1 MSEGILGKA
10 IYRCNQCNVKHYLNN
25 DDFDFQIESCDI
37 RNMGEENQYVA
48 EFSENCHQC
57 NNEISLRFEAWEYPV
72 GILNS
77 TNETATGAEILE
89 SDIDIY
95 HEPPYDSV
103 TETIELVKPLLTFRF
118 DKFSEIFVDLWVKS
132 YKRVPT
138 QTTIFSL
145 FGLIVGLASLVI
157 SINVL
162 ESKRFEIPKHSQNYE
177 QQQDILRQTEIN
189 LNNLSAFIISKKAEI
204 DATQTLIKDLEQE
217 KSQLEPIVNANK
229 EVIDAIFTQQ
239 RKDFEKSIWIER
251 GISFGLGIL
260 ASLLASII
268 WHFVTRLKTLRK

>member
-1 MSEGILGKA
+1 MSDGILGKA
-10 IYRCNQCNVKHYLNN
+10 VYRCDKCNVKHYLNN
-25 DDFDFQIESCDI
+25 DDFDFQVESSDM
-37 RNMGEENQYVA
+37 RSMGEEKQYVA

-77 TNETATGAEILE
+77 TNETAKGAEILE
-89 SDIDIY
+89 SEIDIY

-103 TETIELVKPLLTFRF
+103 TEAIELVKPLLTFRF

-138 QTTIFSL
+138 QTTIASL
-145 FGLIVGLASLVI
+145 FLLIFCVVSLVI
-157 SINVL
+157 SINL
-162 ESKRFEIPKHSQNYE
+162 LDTNRFKSPEHTQNYE
-177 QQQDILRQTEIN
+177 QQQNILRQTEIN
-189 LNNLSAFIISKKAEI
+189 LNNLAAFITSKKAEI
-204 DATQTLIKDLEQE
+204 EATQTLIKDLEQE
-217 KSQLEPIVNANK
+217 KSELEPIVNANK
-229 EVIDAIFTQQ
+229 EVIEAIFTQQ
-239 RKDFEKSIWIER
+239 RKDFEKNIWIER

-268 WHFVTRLKTLRK
+268 WHFITRLKKPKK